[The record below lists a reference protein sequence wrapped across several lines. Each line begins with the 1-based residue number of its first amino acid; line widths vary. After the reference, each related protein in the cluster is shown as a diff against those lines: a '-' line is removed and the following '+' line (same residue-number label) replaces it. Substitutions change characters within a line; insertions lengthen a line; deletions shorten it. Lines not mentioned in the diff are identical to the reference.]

1 MVVLVGK
8 APALSDP
15 QQGFLRL
22 RPQGSSLVCFQ
33 QCRASRRKIA
43 SLSAVIRCSNCIV
56 LLSTSASGVREGAAG
71 SFPTPCRQLFNEPI
85 KPMTGGCQLADS

>member
-43 SLSAVIRCSNCIV
+43 SLSAVGRCSNCIV
-56 LLSTSASGVREGAAG
+56 LLSTSASGVRERAAG
-71 SFPTPCRQLFNEPI
+71 SFPTPLTTALQRAIQ
-85 KPMTGGCQLADS
+85 ADDRGVSAG